1 MTMETLGTVLSV
13 MVIVQAIY
21 LFAIIGKD
29 DDEETCEYE
38 NNKFIAERF
47 TIIWCVITVLELLA
61 TVMLFVNVF
70 IG

>member
-13 MVIVQAIY
+13 MVTVQSIY
-21 LFAIIGKD
+21 LFAMIGKD

-38 NNKFIAERF
+38 NNKLIAERF

-61 TVMLFVNVF
+61 TIILFVNVF

>member
-1 MTMETLGTVLSV
+1 METLGTVLSV
-13 MVIVQAIY
+13 MVTVQSIY
-21 LFAIIGKD
+21 LFAMIGKD
-29 DDEETCEYE
+29 DNKETCEYE

>member
-1 MTMETLGTVLSV
+1 METLATVLSV
-13 MVIVQAIY
+13 VVVIQSMY
-21 LFAIIGKD
+21 FFAITGKD

-38 NNKFIAERF
+38 NNKLIAERF
-47 TIIWCVITVLELLA
+47 TLIWFVITMLELLA

>member
-1 MTMETLGTVLSV
+1 METLGTVLSV
-13 MVIVQAIY
+13 MVTVQSIY

-29 DDEETCEYE
+29 DDEEMSEYE
-38 NNKFIAERF
+38 NNKLIAERF